1 MNIDLVEIL
10 LTKVIVVAACS
21 YIALSEQIALKVERD
36 QYPDSK
42 IKLPLL
48 KEDRPFDILLDYK
61 AKASQLSLLL
71 LFGVCLSY
79 SLRGFFLFIFTCTR
93 NSRSGSLLRS
103 RIASNSEPRD
113 VIIIYQDLTKL
124 FKCLEYVNASPS
136 V

>member
-42 IKLPLL
+42 IELPLL

>member
-21 YIALSEQIALKVERD
+21 YIALSEQIALKVEWD

-42 IKLPLL
+42 IELPLL

-79 SLRGFFLFIFTCTR
+79 SLRSFFLFIFTCTR

>member
-21 YIALSEQIALKVERD
+21 YIALSEQIALKVEWD

-42 IKLPLL
+42 IELPLL
-48 KEDRPFDILLDYK
+48 KEDRPFDILLYYK

-79 SLRGFFLFIFTCTR
+79 SLRSFFLFIFTCTR

-124 FKCLEYVNASPS
+124 FKRLEYVNPSPS